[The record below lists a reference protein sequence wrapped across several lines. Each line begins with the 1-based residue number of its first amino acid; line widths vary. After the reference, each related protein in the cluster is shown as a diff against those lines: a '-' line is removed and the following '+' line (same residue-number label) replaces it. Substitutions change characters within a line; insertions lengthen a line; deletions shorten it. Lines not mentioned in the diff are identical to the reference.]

1 MNKVPSRHK
10 PWVPIFEPE
19 VDHALFLLGYR
30 NLLNTGYG
38 QIVLACL
45 VALATHKRADTLTL
59 VLWLGYLLL
68 AGLGYLALHRH
79 FAPMVQQAGPN
90 PSGVKHWYRMRR
102 SLQVLSS
109 MGWGCL
115 GFLMVPDATAHNV
128 IVMTAFAGV
137 VGHSAAGNSA
147 NDFLGFV
154 ISAATITLVLLL
166 RVPAIFGDDAL
177 SISLMCAFYA
187 AALTTVLRNTHNS
200 LRESIRLRM
209 DNAALAASNASQA
222 ARAEKA
228 NRDKS
233 EFLAAASHDLRQP
246 VHALL
251 LLIEAYRQQVP
262 AAVNHPLMKN
272 ITQAGH
278 DISHLFNALMELS
291 RLESGS
297 ETPLPSDFDLMP
309 LLRDLL
315 ERSQT
320 EALQKGL
327 RLRNYRSSRLPTSWV
342 CTDSVLLQ
350 RILGNLLANALRYTS
365 CGGILLS
372 LRQAHGKAGIWLE
385 VWDTGIGI
393 SPADQTRIF
402 DPYVQI
408 ANRERDRSK
417 GLGLG
422 LAIVKHACELLGL
435 QVAVRSQPGRGTR
448 FRLFLP
454 ERIVRTAPAQAE
466 RLYPLEQQASV
477 LQTGSWL
484 KGRRVLLVEDDPL
497 VQIAMQS
504 LLMGWQMDVR
514 STARGDASVLDSCRD
529 NWQPECVL
537 CDFRLPGELNG
548 IEVLDLLQLKFPK
561 AIGVLITGELLQT
574 VQQTADD
581 AGYLLLSKPVDA
593 RVLAFTLETL
603 LDRRNEERI
612 A

>member
-1 MNKVPSRHK
+1 
-10 PWVPIFEPE
+10 
-19 VDHALFLLGYR
+19 LGYR

-45 VALATHKRADTLTL
+45 VALATHKRANTLTL
-59 VLWLGYLLL
+59 TLWLGYLLL
-68 AGLGYLALHRH
+68 AGLGYLALHRY
-79 FAPMVQQAGPN
+79 FAPMVQQSGPN
-90 PSGVKHWYRMRR
+90 PAGVRHWYRLRR
-102 SLQVLSS
+102 SLQVISS

-115 GFLMVPDATAHNV
+115 GFLLVPDATAHNV
-128 IVMTAFAGV
+128 MVMTAFAGV

-154 ISAATITLVLLL
+154 ISGSTIVLMLLL
-166 RVPAIFGDDAL
+166 RVPAIFGEDAL
-177 SISLMCAFYA
+177 SIMLMCIFYVT
-187 AALTTVLRNTHNS
+187 ALTTVLRNTHNS
-200 LRESIRLRM
+200 LRESIRLRLAH
-209 DNAALAASNASQA
+209 AALAVSNASQA
-222 ARAEKA
+222 ALAEKA

-262 AAVNHPLMKN
+262 TAVNHPLMKN
-272 ITQAGH
+272 IAQAGH

-291 RLESGS
+291 RLESGTEKPISS
-297 ETPLPSDFDLMP
+297 EFDLTP

-327 RLRNYRSSRLPTSWV
+327 LLRSRQSSRLPSTWV

-350 RILGNLLANALRYTS
+350 RILGNLLTNALRYTAQ
-365 CGGILLS
+365 GGLLLS
-372 LRQAHGKAGIWLE
+372 LRQAHGQAGIWLE

-393 SPADQTRIF
+393 SAADQGRIF

-422 LAIVKHACELLGL
+422 LAIVQHACELLGL
-435 QVAVRSQPGRGTR
+435 QIEVRSQPQRGTR
-448 FRLFLP
+448 FRLTLP
-454 ERIVRTAPAQAE
+454 AQIVRATPPAKAVH
-466 RLYPLEQQASV
+466 LTYPASASSV
-477 LQTGSWL
+477 LQTASWL
-484 KGRRVLLVEDDPL
+484 MGRRVLLVEDDPL
-497 VQIAMQS
+497 VQVAMQS
-504 LLMGWQMDVR
+504 LLTGWQMEVR
-514 STARGDASVLDSCRD
+514 CATRGDASVLESCSEH
-529 NWQPECVL
+529 WQPECVL

-548 IEVLDLLQLKFPK
+548 IEVLDLLQLKYPK

-574 VQQTADD
+574 VQQAADD
-581 AGYLLLSKPVDA
+581 AGYLLLCKPVDTK
-593 RVLAFTLETL
+593 VLAFTLETL
-603 LDRRNEERI
+603 LDRRNEERDSHEHI
-612 A
+612 DR